1 MACPDEF
8 RCPITQ
14 EIMADPV
21 LAMDGN
27 TYERSAIT
35 EWLKKN
41 PTSPITRQPMRL
53 EDLKTNRALLQSI
66 ERFKTTP
73 TPTVIIEVKQ
83 KTEKQKQQKKQNQQ
97 NQQRQQA
104 PVREPTPNLYYELLE
119 QAELEQ
125 QQRQQSQQIQPIQQT
140 QQQQQ
145 QAVVVRPNIQK
156 AVMLICPLTIG
167 LIILIM
173 IIRFTIG

>member
-1 MACPDEF
+1 
-8 RCPITQ
+8 
-14 EIMADPV
+14 MADPV

-66 ERFKTTP
+66 ERFKTASI
-73 TPTVIIEVKQ
+73 PTVIIEVKP
-83 KTEKQKQQKKQNQQ
+83 KQKQSKKQNQQ
-97 NQQRQQA
+97 IQQNQQT
-104 PVREPTPNLYYELLE
+104 PVIQIREPTPNLYYELLE

-125 QQRQQSQQIQPIQQT
+125 QRQPPIQQSQSIQPIQQQQQS

-156 AVMLICPLTIG
+156 AIVLICPLTIG

>member
-1 MACPDEF
+1 
-8 RCPITQ
+8 
-14 EIMADPV
+14 MADPV

-66 ERFKTTP
+66 ERFKTAS
-73 TPTVIIEVKQ
+73 TPTVIIEVKP
-83 KTEKQKQQKKQNQQ
+83 KQKQSKKQNQQ
-97 NQQRQQA
+97 IQQNQQT
-104 PVREPTPNLYYELLE
+104 PVIQIREPTPNLYYELLE

-125 QQRQQSQQIQPIQQT
+125 QRQQQIQQSQPIQQT

-156 AVMLICPLTIG
+156 AIVLICPLTIG